1 MSITLSQEKNI
12 YQERRAEDQETVMVG
27 LILFDEFM
35 NVFGRPIFELV

>member
-1 MSITLSQEKNI
+1 MSITLSQEEKINT
-12 YQERRAEDQETVMVG
+12 RRAGDQETVMVG